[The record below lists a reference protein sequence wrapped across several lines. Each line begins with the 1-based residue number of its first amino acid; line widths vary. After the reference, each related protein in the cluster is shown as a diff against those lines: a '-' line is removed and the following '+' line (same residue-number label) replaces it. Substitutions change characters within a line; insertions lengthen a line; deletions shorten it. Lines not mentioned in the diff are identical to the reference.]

1 MNWRMTRSVL
11 AASGGCLALLA
22 GPVQAGAA
30 PASCVDV
37 ARELGAMASA
47 DAALRGRLDY
57 LAPPEDAGQL
67 RRRDQLALV
76 ERSNR
81 TRLAALLAAC
91 GWPLRS
97 VHGVQAGADAWKLVQ
112 HADRDLALQK
122 TVAPHLARAVRQ
134 GEAPARDLARLED
147 RIAVA
152 EGKPQPYGT
161 RMRQAAAC
169 RRDFHPMEDRALVE
183 ERRQRAG
190 LPTLAEQ
197 ERMENGLVIHEN
209 CENQIHQPFAI
220 ISK

>member
-1 MNWRMTRSVL
+1 MRGTL
-11 AASGGCLALLA
+11 AAFGGCLALLA
-22 GPVQAGAA
+22 GPVQAAAA
-30 PASCVDV
+30 PASCVGL
-37 ARELGAMASA
+37 APGLAAMAGA

-57 LAPPEDAGQL
+57 LAPPGDAGQR

-76 ERSNR
+76 ERSNGA
-81 TRLAALLAAC
+81 RLAALLAAC

-112 HADRDLALQK
+112 HADRNLALQK
-122 TVAPHLARAVRQ
+122 TVASHLARAVRQ

-161 RMRQAAAC
+161 RMRQVEPC
-169 RRDFHPMEDRALVE
+169 RRGFHPMEDRALVE
-183 ERRQRAG
+183 ARRKQAG

-197 ERMENGLVIHEN
+197 ERMENGMVIHEN
-209 CENQIHQPFAI
+209 CENQIHQPFAAI
-220 ISK
+220 PK